1 MNETPSDLKF
11 LDSHEWVKVDDNTVI
26 VGISDHA
33 QNELGEVVF
42 VELPA
47 IGDEFVSGDEAAVVE
62 SVKAASEVYT
72 PLSGEVIEVNEA
84 LEENP
89 ELVNTSPYEDGWFFK
104 LRVSDENLGSTD
116 MTIKNNPFESNLG
129 WVVDFS
135 DVERDFIAKENL
147 IEIQKINKLKL
158 VGVLLNEKGILRSG
172 QKIIKDD
179 FEGEVTSGTFS
190 PYIKKSIGLARV
202 PMAINGDANVQIRN
216 KLLNV
221 KLLSLPFIR
230 KGKIMI

>member
-11 LDSHEWVKVDDNTVI
+11 LDSHEWVKVDENTVI

-72 PLSGEVIEVNEA
+72 PLSGEVVEVNEA

-104 LRVSDENLGSTD
+104 LRVGDENLGSID
-116 MTIKNNPFESNLG
+116 SLMTAEEYSSMLDGNS
-129 WVVDFS
+129 
-135 DVERDFIAKENL
+135 
-147 IEIQKINKLKL
+147 
-158 VGVLLNEKGILRSG
+158 
-172 QKIIKDD
+172 
-179 FEGEVTSGTFS
+179 
-190 PYIKKSIGLARV
+190 
-202 PMAINGDANVQIRN
+202 
-216 KLLNV
+216 
-221 KLLSLPFIR
+221 
-230 KGKIMI
+230 

>member
-72 PLSGEVIEVNEA
+72 PWSGEVIEVNEA

-89 ELVNTSPYEDGWFFK
+89 EFVNTSPYEDGWFFK
-104 LRVSDENLGSTD
+104 LRVSDENLGSID
-116 MTIKNNPFESNLG
+116 SLMTAEEYSSMLDGNS
-129 WVVDFS
+129 
-135 DVERDFIAKENL
+135 
-147 IEIQKINKLKL
+147 
-158 VGVLLNEKGILRSG
+158 
-172 QKIIKDD
+172 
-179 FEGEVTSGTFS
+179 
-190 PYIKKSIGLARV
+190 
-202 PMAINGDANVQIRN
+202 
-216 KLLNV
+216 
-221 KLLSLPFIR
+221 
-230 KGKIMI
+230 

>member
-1 MNETPSDLKF
+1 MNEVPSDLKF

-72 PLSGEVIEVNEA
+72 PISGEVIEVNEA

-104 LRVSDENLGSTD
+104 LRVSDENLGSID
-116 MTIKNNPFESNLG
+116 SLMTAEEYSSMLDGNS
-129 WVVDFS
+129 
-135 DVERDFIAKENL
+135 
-147 IEIQKINKLKL
+147 
-158 VGVLLNEKGILRSG
+158 
-172 QKIIKDD
+172 
-179 FEGEVTSGTFS
+179 
-190 PYIKKSIGLARV
+190 
-202 PMAINGDANVQIRN
+202 
-216 KLLNV
+216 
-221 KLLSLPFIR
+221 
-230 KGKIMI
+230 

>member
-89 ELVNTSPYEDGWFFK
+89 EFVNTSPYEDGWFFK
-104 LRVSDENLGSTD
+104 LKVSDENLGSTD
-116 MTIKNNPFESNLG
+116 GLMTAEEYSSMLDGNS
-129 WVVDFS
+129 
-135 DVERDFIAKENL
+135 
-147 IEIQKINKLKL
+147 
-158 VGVLLNEKGILRSG
+158 
-172 QKIIKDD
+172 
-179 FEGEVTSGTFS
+179 
-190 PYIKKSIGLARV
+190 
-202 PMAINGDANVQIRN
+202 
-216 KLLNV
+216 
-221 KLLSLPFIR
+221 
-230 KGKIMI
+230 

>member
-1 MNETPSDLKF
+1 MNEAPSDLKF

-89 ELVNTSPYEDGWFFK
+89 ELVNTSPYEEGWFFK
-104 LRVSDENLGSTD
+104 LEVSDENLGSID
-116 MTIKNNPFESNLG
+116 SLMTAEEYSSMLDGNS
-129 WVVDFS
+129 
-135 DVERDFIAKENL
+135 
-147 IEIQKINKLKL
+147 
-158 VGVLLNEKGILRSG
+158 
-172 QKIIKDD
+172 
-179 FEGEVTSGTFS
+179 
-190 PYIKKSIGLARV
+190 
-202 PMAINGDANVQIRN
+202 
-216 KLLNV
+216 
-221 KLLSLPFIR
+221 
-230 KGKIMI
+230 

>member
-11 LDSHEWVKVDDNTVI
+11 LDSHEWIKVDDNTVI

-89 ELVNTSPYEDGWFFK
+89 ELVNTSPYENGWFFK
-104 LRVSDENLGSTD
+104 LKVSDENLVSID
-116 MTIKNNPFESNLG
+116 SLMTAEEYSSML
-129 WVVDFS
+129 
-135 DVERDFIAKENL
+135 
-147 IEIQKINKLKL
+147 
-158 VGVLLNEKGILRSG
+158 
-172 QKIIKDD
+172 DD
-179 FEGEVTSGTFS
+179 NS
-190 PYIKKSIGLARV
+190 
-202 PMAINGDANVQIRN
+202 
-216 KLLNV
+216 
-221 KLLSLPFIR
+221 
-230 KGKIMI
+230 

>member
-1 MNETPSDLKF
+1 MNEAPSDLKF

-84 LEENP
+84 LDDNP

-104 LRVSDENLGSTD
+104 LRVSDENLGSID
-116 MTIKNNPFESNLG
+116 SLMTAEEYSSMLDGNS
-129 WVVDFS
+129 
-135 DVERDFIAKENL
+135 
-147 IEIQKINKLKL
+147 
-158 VGVLLNEKGILRSG
+158 
-172 QKIIKDD
+172 
-179 FEGEVTSGTFS
+179 
-190 PYIKKSIGLARV
+190 
-202 PMAINGDANVQIRN
+202 
-216 KLLNV
+216 
-221 KLLSLPFIR
+221 
-230 KGKIMI
+230 

>member
-11 LDSHEWVKVDDNTVI
+11 LDSHEWIKEDEDTVT

-72 PLSGEVIEVNEA
+72 PISGEVIEVNEA

-89 ELVNTSPYEDGWFFK
+89 ELINTSPYEEGWFFK
-104 LRVSDENLGSTD
+104 LKISDENLGSID
-116 MTIKNNPFESNLG
+116 SLMTAEEYSSMLDGNS
-129 WVVDFS
+129 
-135 DVERDFIAKENL
+135 
-147 IEIQKINKLKL
+147 
-158 VGVLLNEKGILRSG
+158 
-172 QKIIKDD
+172 
-179 FEGEVTSGTFS
+179 
-190 PYIKKSIGLARV
+190 
-202 PMAINGDANVQIRN
+202 
-216 KLLNV
+216 
-221 KLLSLPFIR
+221 
-230 KGKIMI
+230 

>member
-11 LDSHEWVKVDDNTVI
+11 LDSHEWVKVDDNTAI

-89 ELVNTSPYEDGWFFK
+89 EFVNTSPYEDGWFFK
-104 LRVSDENLGSTD
+104 LKVSDENLVSID
-116 MTIKNNPFESNLG
+116 SLMTAEEYSSMLDGNS
-129 WVVDFS
+129 
-135 DVERDFIAKENL
+135 
-147 IEIQKINKLKL
+147 
-158 VGVLLNEKGILRSG
+158 
-172 QKIIKDD
+172 
-179 FEGEVTSGTFS
+179 
-190 PYIKKSIGLARV
+190 
-202 PMAINGDANVQIRN
+202 
-216 KLLNV
+216 
-221 KLLSLPFIR
+221 
-230 KGKIMI
+230 

>member
-47 IGDEFVSGDEAAVVE
+47 IGDEFTSGDEAAVVE

-72 PLSGEVIEVNEA
+72 PISGEVIEVNEA

-104 LRVSDENLGSTD
+104 LRVSDENLGSID
-116 MTIKNNPFESNLG
+116 SLMTAEEYSSMLDGNS
-129 WVVDFS
+129 
-135 DVERDFIAKENL
+135 
-147 IEIQKINKLKL
+147 
-158 VGVLLNEKGILRSG
+158 
-172 QKIIKDD
+172 
-179 FEGEVTSGTFS
+179 
-190 PYIKKSIGLARV
+190 
-202 PMAINGDANVQIRN
+202 
-216 KLLNV
+216 
-221 KLLSLPFIR
+221 
-230 KGKIMI
+230 

>member
-11 LDSHEWVKVDDNTVI
+11 LDSHEWIKEDDNTVI

-47 IGDEFVSGDEAAVVE
+47 IGDEFVAGDEAAVVE

-89 ELVNTSPYEDGWFFK
+89 EFVNTSPYEDGWFFK
-104 LRVSDENLGSTD
+104 LRVSDENLGSID
-116 MTIKNNPFESNLG
+116 SLMTAEEYSSMLDGNS
-129 WVVDFS
+129 
-135 DVERDFIAKENL
+135 
-147 IEIQKINKLKL
+147 
-158 VGVLLNEKGILRSG
+158 
-172 QKIIKDD
+172 
-179 FEGEVTSGTFS
+179 
-190 PYIKKSIGLARV
+190 
-202 PMAINGDANVQIRN
+202 
-216 KLLNV
+216 
-221 KLLSLPFIR
+221 
-230 KGKIMI
+230 

>member
-11 LDSHEWVKVDDNTVI
+11 LDSHEWVKVNDSTVI

-104 LRVSDENLGSTD
+104 LRVSDENLGSID
-116 MTIKNNPFESNLG
+116 SLMTAEEYSSMLDGNS
-129 WVVDFS
+129 
-135 DVERDFIAKENL
+135 
-147 IEIQKINKLKL
+147 
-158 VGVLLNEKGILRSG
+158 
-172 QKIIKDD
+172 
-179 FEGEVTSGTFS
+179 
-190 PYIKKSIGLARV
+190 
-202 PMAINGDANVQIRN
+202 
-216 KLLNV
+216 
-221 KLLSLPFIR
+221 
-230 KGKIMI
+230 

>member
-11 LDSHEWVKVDDNTVI
+11 LDSHEWIKEDDNTVI

-47 IGDEFVSGDEAAVVE
+47 IGDEFVAGDEAAVVE

-72 PLSGEVIEVNEA
+72 PISGEVIEVNDA

-104 LRVSDENLGSTD
+104 LKVSDENLGSID
-116 MTIKNNPFESNLG
+116 SLMTAEEYSSMLDGNS
-129 WVVDFS
+129 
-135 DVERDFIAKENL
+135 
-147 IEIQKINKLKL
+147 
-158 VGVLLNEKGILRSG
+158 
-172 QKIIKDD
+172 
-179 FEGEVTSGTFS
+179 
-190 PYIKKSIGLARV
+190 
-202 PMAINGDANVQIRN
+202 
-216 KLLNV
+216 
-221 KLLSLPFIR
+221 
-230 KGKIMI
+230 

>member
-11 LDSHEWVKVDDNTVI
+11 LDSHEWIKEDDNTVV

-42 VELPA
+42 VELPS

-72 PLSGEVIEVNEA
+72 PISGEVIEVNNA

-104 LRVSDENLGSTD
+104 LKVSDENLGSID
-116 MTIKNNPFESNLG
+116 SLMTAEEYSSMLDSN
-129 WVVDFS
+129 S
-135 DVERDFIAKENL
+135 
-147 IEIQKINKLKL
+147 
-158 VGVLLNEKGILRSG
+158 
-172 QKIIKDD
+172 
-179 FEGEVTSGTFS
+179 
-190 PYIKKSIGLARV
+190 
-202 PMAINGDANVQIRN
+202 
-216 KLLNV
+216 
-221 KLLSLPFIR
+221 
-230 KGKIMI
+230 

>member
-11 LDSHEWVKVDDNTVI
+11 LDSHEWVKLDDNTVI

-72 PLSGEVIEVNEA
+72 PLSGEVIEVKEA

-89 ELVNTSPYEDGWFFK
+89 EFVNTSPYEDGWFFK
-104 LRVSDENLGSTD
+104 LRVSDENLGSID
-116 MTIKNNPFESNLG
+116 SLMTAEEYSSMLDGNS
-129 WVVDFS
+129 
-135 DVERDFIAKENL
+135 
-147 IEIQKINKLKL
+147 
-158 VGVLLNEKGILRSG
+158 
-172 QKIIKDD
+172 
-179 FEGEVTSGTFS
+179 
-190 PYIKKSIGLARV
+190 
-202 PMAINGDANVQIRN
+202 
-216 KLLNV
+216 
-221 KLLSLPFIR
+221 
-230 KGKIMI
+230 

>member
-11 LDSHEWVKVDDNTVI
+11 LDSHEWIKEDDNTVV

-72 PLSGEVIEVNEA
+72 PISGQVFEVNDA

-104 LRVSDENLGSTD
+104 LKVSDENLRSID
-116 MTIKNNPFESNLG
+116 SLMTAEEYSSMLDGNS
-129 WVVDFS
+129 
-135 DVERDFIAKENL
+135 
-147 IEIQKINKLKL
+147 
-158 VGVLLNEKGILRSG
+158 
-172 QKIIKDD
+172 
-179 FEGEVTSGTFS
+179 
-190 PYIKKSIGLARV
+190 
-202 PMAINGDANVQIRN
+202 
-216 KLLNV
+216 
-221 KLLSLPFIR
+221 
-230 KGKIMI
+230 

>member
-47 IGDEFVSGDEAAVVE
+47 IGDEFVSVDEAAVVE

-104 LRVSDENLGSTD
+104 LRVSDENLGSID
-116 MTIKNNPFESNLG
+116 SLMTCLLYTSPSP
-129 WVVDFS
+129 
-135 DVERDFIAKENL
+135 RD
-147 IEIQKINKLKL
+147 
-158 VGVLLNEKGILRSG
+158 S
-172 QKIIKDD
+172 
-179 FEGEVTSGTFS
+179 
-190 PYIKKSIGLARV
+190 
-202 PMAINGDANVQIRN
+202 
-216 KLLNV
+216 
-221 KLLSLPFIR
+221 
-230 KGKIMI
+230 

>member
-104 LRVSDENLGSTD
+104 LKVSDENLGSID
-116 MTIKNNPFESNLG
+116 SLMTAEEYSSMLDGNS
-129 WVVDFS
+129 
-135 DVERDFIAKENL
+135 
-147 IEIQKINKLKL
+147 
-158 VGVLLNEKGILRSG
+158 
-172 QKIIKDD
+172 
-179 FEGEVTSGTFS
+179 
-190 PYIKKSIGLARV
+190 
-202 PMAINGDANVQIRN
+202 
-216 KLLNV
+216 
-221 KLLSLPFIR
+221 
-230 KGKIMI
+230 

>member
-11 LDSHEWVKVDDNTVI
+11 LDSHEWIKEDDNTVI

-72 PLSGEVIEVNEA
+72 PISGEVIEVNDA

-89 ELVNTSPYEDGWFFK
+89 ELVNTSPYEEGWFFK
-104 LRVSDENLGSTD
+104 LEVSDENLGSID
-116 MTIKNNPFESNLG
+116 SLMTAEEYSSMLDGNS
-129 WVVDFS
+129 
-135 DVERDFIAKENL
+135 
-147 IEIQKINKLKL
+147 
-158 VGVLLNEKGILRSG
+158 
-172 QKIIKDD
+172 
-179 FEGEVTSGTFS
+179 
-190 PYIKKSIGLARV
+190 
-202 PMAINGDANVQIRN
+202 
-216 KLLNV
+216 
-221 KLLSLPFIR
+221 
-230 KGKIMI
+230 

>member
-84 LEENP
+84 LEESP
-89 ELVNTSPYEDGWFFK
+89 ELVNTSPYEEGWFFK
-104 LRVSDENLGSTD
+104 LKVSDENLESID
-116 MTIKNNPFESNLG
+116 NLMTAEEYSSMLDGNS
-129 WVVDFS
+129 
-135 DVERDFIAKENL
+135 
-147 IEIQKINKLKL
+147 
-158 VGVLLNEKGILRSG
+158 
-172 QKIIKDD
+172 
-179 FEGEVTSGTFS
+179 
-190 PYIKKSIGLARV
+190 
-202 PMAINGDANVQIRN
+202 
-216 KLLNV
+216 
-221 KLLSLPFIR
+221 
-230 KGKIMI
+230 